1 MSQET
6 LAVAVEENIARIK
19 VSGRATFSCSEDL
32 KKFCTLMLERK
43 VHKIILEMQSC
54 AGMDSTFMGILTM
67 VSLSA
72 KKQNIPVEM
81 NNTGDENKQN
91 LFSLGLKNM
100 FTFTNSTETTT
111 MKWKQVEPSEVSQE
125 AHKENVLDAHQTLID
140 VNEENRKEFQ
150 DIVTFLKES
159 PE

>member
-19 VSGRATFSCSEDL
+19 VNGRATFGCSEDL
-32 KKFCTLMLERK
+32 KKFCTLMLEKK
-43 VHKIILEMQSC
+43 VQKIILDMKNC

-72 KKQNIPVEM
+72 KKQSVTIEM
-81 NNTGDENKQN
+81 NNTSEDNKQN

-100 FTFTNSTETTT
+100 FSFTSNTETTT
-111 MKWKQVEPSEVSQE
+111 LKWKDVECSDVSQE
-125 AHKENVLDAHQTLID
+125 KHKENVLNAHQTLID
-140 VNEENRKEFQ
+140 VHEDNRKEFQ
-150 DIVTFLKES
+150 DIITFLKES

>member
-6 LAVAVEENIARIK
+6 LAVAVQENIARIR
-19 VSGRATFSCSEDL
+19 VNGRATFGCSEDL

-43 VHKIILEMQSC
+43 VEKIVLEMQTC

-72 KKQNIPVEM
+72 KKQNIPIEI
-81 NNTGDENKQN
+81 NNASEENRQN

-100 FTFTNSTETTT
+100 FSFTSNTETTT
-111 MKWKQVEPSEVSQE
+111 LKWQEVECSEVSQE
-125 AHKENVLDAHQTLID
+125 KHSENVLNAHQTLID
-140 VNEENRKEFQ
+140 VHEPNRKEFQ
-150 DIVTFLKES
+150 DIITFLKES